1 MGRGR
6 MVWEQLA
13 RPSLEHATEVR
24 LTGGQTA
31 HRKWVEVGWCGSS
44 WLGQAWSMLL
54 KLG

>member
-1 MGRGR
+1 

-31 HRKWVEVGWCGSS
+31 CRKLESVQVRVGEVY
-44 WLGQAWSMLL
+44 
-54 KLG
+54 